1 LDLLRHRAFERSAC
15 LISPQLRHTACRI
28 GAETLLRARS
38 GDYPMLTNLRV
49 WLNHFEYHAEQ
60 PRGAA
65 GSSLTALEPEE
76 RRLIARSIATF
87 QLGEQSDGT
96 GLLRA
101 AYRFAAAHG
110 DELLPRITELFI
122 RDEQRHARLLREF
135 MEEHG
140 IRAKCRHWTDAVFRR
155 LRRLAG
161 FELYLH
167 VLIAAELIGNVY
179 YHALESVTG
188 CQRLRVLCRTLIADE
203 LAHVGYES
211 ELILELRARKPAALR
226 MLIRQVH
233 RALFCGAACAVW
245 ISHRAVLRRAGHT
258 GAEFLRCC
266 LAQYAFHLEPPAAW
280 AATTATTAATRR
292 R

>member
-1 LDLLRHRAFERSAC
+1 
-15 LISPQLRHTACRI
+15 
-28 GAETLLRARS
+28 
-38 GDYPMLTNLRV
+38 MLANLRV

-60 PRGAA
+60 PRGAPS
-65 GSSLTALEPEE
+65 GSLSALLPEE
-76 RRLIARSIATF
+76 HRLIARSIATF
-87 QLGEQSDGT
+87 QLGEQSDGA

-122 RDEQRHARLLREF
+122 REEQRHARLLRDF

-140 IRAKCRHWTDAVFRR
+140 MSPKGGHWTDAIFRR
-155 LRRLAG
+155 IRRLAG

-167 VLIAAELIGNVY
+167 VLITAELIGNVY
-179 YHALESVTG
+179 YRALESLTG
-188 CQRLRVLCRTLIADE
+188 CQRLKVLCRTLIADE

-226 MLIRQVH
+226 ALIRPAH
-233 RALFCGAACAVW
+233 RAFFCAAACAVW

-258 GAEFLRCC
+258 AAGFLRSC
-266 LAQYAFHLEPPAAW
+266 LAQYAFHLDPPAAW
-280 AATTATTAATRR
+280 SAAVESRR
-292 R
+292 Q

>member
-1 LDLLRHRAFERSAC
+1 
-15 LISPQLRHTACRI
+15 
-28 GAETLLRARS
+28 
-38 GDYPMLTNLRV
+38 MLANLRV

-60 PRGAA
+60 PRGAPGRA
-65 GSSLTALEPEE
+65 LNALGSEE

-122 RDEQRHARLLREF
+122 REEQRHARLLREF

-140 IRAKCRHWTDAVFRR
+140 IRARCRHWTDAIFRR

-167 VLIAAELIGNVY
+167 VLITAELIGNVY
-179 YHALESVTG
+179 YHALESATG
-188 CQRLRVLCRTLIADE
+188 CQRLKALCRTLIADE
-203 LAHVGYES
+203 LAHIGYES
-211 ELILELRARKPAALR
+211 ELILELRAQKPTVLR
-226 MLIRQVH
+226 TLIRLAH

-245 ISHRAVLRRAGHT
+245 ISHRSVLRRAGHT
-258 GAEFLRCC
+258 AAGFLRTC
-266 LAQYAFHLEPPAAW
+266 LAQYAFHLDPPAGW
-280 AATTATTAATRR
+280 SGAAAMTRR

>member
-1 LDLLRHRAFERSAC
+1 
-15 LISPQLRHTACRI
+15 
-28 GAETLLRARS
+28 
-38 GDYPMLTNLRV
+38 MLTNLRV

-65 GSSLTALEPEE
+65 AGPPSALRPQE

-87 QLGEQSDGT
+87 QLGEQSDGS

-101 AYRFAAAHG
+101 ACRFAAAHG

-122 RDEQRHARLLREF
+122 REEQRHARLLREF

-140 IRAKCRHWTDAVFRR
+140 IRAKSRHWSDALFRR
-155 LRRLAG
+155 IRRLAG

-167 VLIAAELIGNVY
+167 VLITAEIIGNVY
-179 YHALESVTG
+179 YHALESLTG
-188 CQRLRVLCRTLIADE
+188 CQRLRALCRTLIADE
-203 LAHVGYES
+203 LAHIGYES
-211 ELILELRARKPAALR
+211 ELILELRARRPAALR
-226 MLIRQVH
+226 TLIRLMH

-245 ISHRAVLRRAGHT
+245 ISHRAVLSRAGHSAA
-258 GAEFLRCC
+258 GFLRTC
-266 LAQYAFHLEPPAAW
+266 LAQYAFHLDPPAGW
-280 AATTATTAATRR
+280 SAAAAGPRR

>member
-1 LDLLRHRAFERSAC
+1 
-15 LISPQLRHTACRI
+15 
-28 GAETLLRARS
+28 
-38 GDYPMLTNLRV
+38 MLTNRRI
-49 WLNHFEYHAEQ
+49 WLNHFEYHAQQ

-65 GSSLTALEPEE
+65 SGSLSALRLEE

-101 AYRFAAAHG
+101 ARRFAAVHG

-122 RDEQRHARLLREF
+122 REEQRHARLLREF

-140 IRAKCRHWTDAVFRR
+140 IRPKYRHWSDSLFRR
-155 LRRLAG
+155 IRRLAG

-179 YHALESVTG
+179 YRALESVTT
-188 CQRLRVLCRTLIADE
+188 CQRLRHLCRTLIADE

-211 ELILELRARKPAALR
+211 ELILELRARKPSLLR
-226 MLIRQVH
+226 TPIRLTH
-233 RALFCGAACAVW
+233 RAFFCVAVGAVW
-245 ISHRAVLRRAGHT
+245 VSHRAVLRRAGHSA
-258 GAEFLRCC
+258 AEFLRRC
-266 LAQYAFHLEPPAAW
+266 LEQYSFHLDPPAEW
-280 AATTATTAATRR
+280 AAAAAESRR
-292 R
+292 G

>member
-1 LDLLRHRAFERSAC
+1 
-15 LISPQLRHTACRI
+15 
-28 GAETLLRARS
+28 
-38 GDYPMLTNLRV
+38 MLANLRV

-60 PRGAA
+60 PRGAPG
-65 GSSLTALEPEE
+65 GSRNALSQAE

-122 RDEQRHARLLREF
+122 REEQRHARLLREF

-140 IRAKCRHWTDAVFRR
+140 IRARCRHWSDAIFRR
-155 LRRLAG
+155 LRRVAG
-161 FELYLH
+161 FEVYLH
-167 VLIAAELIGNVY
+167 VLICAELIGNVY
-179 YHALESVTG
+179 YRALESVTG
-188 CQRLRVLCRTLIADE
+188 CQRLKVLCRTLIADE

-211 ELILELRARKPAALR
+211 ELILELRAEKPPAMRA
-226 MLIRQVH
+226 LIRNVH
-233 RALFCGAACAVW
+233 RALFCGATCAVW
-245 ISHRAVLRRAGHT
+245 ISHRSVLQRAGHT
-258 GAEFLRCC
+258 AGGFLRTC
-266 LAQYAFHLEPPAAW
+266 LDQYAFHLDPPAGW
-280 AATTATTAATRR
+280 SGATAELRR